1 MPKISEYDLPAVST
15 RTRLQIQKRL
25 DERSKRAMTQ
35 REETPEL
42 LPTKEDVKVLNIN
55 DDRPE
60 VIANKHRKALAIQV
74 RLQNMSNNQIVDELD
89 WKPSVIKSETTQQM
103 IDEYRAEQNAP
114 VKITRPDGR
123 EEFFKYDPTSVDL
136 TPITPSLD
144 PVLSE
149 AEIRALKARQLK
161 NAAQI
166 TEIDKNL
173 REELPKE
180 RQKIIDDYNAAKA
193 GDMDFEYY
201 AELTR
206 RTEEATRKEPLQ
218 EIARELGI
226 NINKQQKTIKQHKE
240 ILTSEIDKQSKT
252 PSKSSTDFEVSNQ
265 LLDEAVEKLKEDRA
279 SLVADIDGIVFRLDE
294 NKKAI
299 RQNDINKTE
308 AEKRTRARNFEAAD
322 ELKVRNTG
330 KVIPD
335 QQPGESDDAY
345 RQRLID
351 LGDEVFDDDEVERNA
366 KSLQIV
372 RAKYNLKEFISDASK
387 IENIIKKL
395 SSDELTV
402 FNTSFPAYQKKYLE
416 TYGFNNRNM
425 SVDDIVDFIQSDLTA
440 PTAAAAPPAPPA
452 AARSRAANRP
462 YAVSSFNRT
471 QLLHLIDSNN
481 LPRRRTNQEMYDELL
496 KLDLIPR
503 VNDSFYVPAFPD
515 VPAGAP
521 VVYPTAPVGTPVKA
535 SPAKFPAIA
544 LGPTIGK
551 GIGVHLRKLPSVV
564 QFGKIHIKP
573 SNLYYENILSIRT
586 STGQAL
592 RAYKDEKISNHL
604 ASLIIKLLE
613 GGTVS
618 KNDLRALSE
627 KEVMIYDNLI
637 RRSQLHKELDNSWD
651 ETAMKMKTRFQ
662 ILEGQICAGNDNPL
676 IKEELHE
683 LLFKMGNSKIITPH
697 DASRYWNELNK

>member
-1 MPKISEYDLPAVST
+1 MPKISDYDLPAVST

-25 DERSKRAMTQ
+25 DERGKRAMTQ

-42 LPTKEDVKVLNIN
+42 LPTKEDVKVLNID

-60 VIANKHRKALAIQV
+60 VIAAKHRKAVAIQV

-89 WKPSVIKSETTQQM
+89 WKPSVIKSEITQQM
-103 IDEYRAEQNAP
+103 IDEHRAEQNAP

-123 EEFFKYDPTSVDL
+123 EEYFRYNNGSVDL
-136 TPITPSLD
+136 EPIDIPRDTVFSDDQKRDLAARIMQNAIRSKAIDKELRDTIPTERAAL
-144 PVLSE
+144 E
-149 AEIRALKARQLK
+149 AEFDKGSLRKGPEYFVALTKQAGDATTKKQQDALAAKLGIGLGSSGRIARRR
-161 NAAQI
+161 
-166 TEIDKNL
+166 EIL
-173 REELPKE
+173 LEEIE
-180 RQKIIDDYNAAKA
+180 RQKVAPVSEAMTVETYETAMAALQAKS
-193 GDMDFEYY
+193 EQL
-201 AELTR
+201 AE
-206 RTEEATRKEPLQ
+206 
-218 EIARELGI
+218 
-226 NINKQQKTIKQHKE
+226 QQKAYQSDTDYIKE
-240 ILTSEIDKQSKT
+240 
-252 PSKSSTDFEVSNQ
+252 
-265 LLDEAVEKLKEDRA
+265 LLKDNEA
-279 SLVADIDGIVFRLDE
+279 SI
-294 NKKAI
+294 KK
-299 RQNDINKTE
+299 N
-308 AEKRTRARNFEAAD
+308 
-322 ELKVRNTG
+322 
-330 KVIPD
+330 KVIDAEEEKQNASRIKVAYDTLKSLNAGKPIPE

-351 LGDEVFDDDEVERNA
+351 LGDEVLDDDEVQRSAE
-366 KSLQIV
+366 SLQIV

-402 FNTSFPAYQKKYLE
+402 FNTSFPAYKKKYLE

-425 SVDDIVDFIQSDLTA
+425 SVDDIVGFIQSDSTT
-440 PTAAAAPPAPPA
+440 PPAAAAPPPAPP

-471 QLLHLIDSNN
+471 QLLHLTDTNG

-496 KLDLIPR
+496 SRDLIPKIG
-503 VNDSFYVPAFPD
+503 DPYFVPTFPD
-515 VPAGAP
+515 VPAYDP
-521 VVYPTAPVGTPVKA
+521 
-535 SPAKFPAIA
+535 FPAA
-544 LGPTIGK
+544 PTTTPTRGRARSADPVRSMGPELR
-551 GIGVHLRKLPSVV
+551 GIGVRLRKLPSVV

-618 KNDLRALSE
+618 KNDLRSLSE

-651 ETAMKMKTRFQ
+651 ETAIKMKTRFQ
-662 ILEGQICAGNDNPL
+662 ILEGQIMAGNDNPL

-683 LLFKMGNSKIITPH
+683 LLFKMGNAKIITPH